1 MSKAVW
7 PHMIEA
13 GGGAIVNT
21 SSIAAVIGFSKNM
34 YDIAGRTPSASYY
47 VAKAGI
53 EALTRHAPQA
63 MSAGQA
69 RPYETRWALTT
80 SMSSSTP
87 RPGPVGGM
95 M

>member
-13 GGGAIVNT
+13 GGVAIVNM

-47 VAKAGI
+47 VPKRGSK
-53 EALTRHAPQA
+53 R
-63 MSAGQA
+63 
-69 RPYETRWALTT
+69 
-80 SMSSSTP
+80 
-87 RPGPVGGM
+87 
-95 M
+95 